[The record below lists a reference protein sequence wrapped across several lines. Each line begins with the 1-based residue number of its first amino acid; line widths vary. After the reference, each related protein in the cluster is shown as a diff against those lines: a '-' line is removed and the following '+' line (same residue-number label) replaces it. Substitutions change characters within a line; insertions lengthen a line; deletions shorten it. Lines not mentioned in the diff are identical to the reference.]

1 MSKLI
6 VLQKLSDF
14 FLGKQSGSNLKEL
27 GKLVNL
33 RGTLSIWDLQNTL
46 SVQDALEADLKSKKH
61 LEKLRF
67 SWDGRT
73 GDSQRERVILEKLE
87 PHSNVKSLVVCGYG
101 GRLFPD
107 WVGDSAFSNLA
118 TLTLNQCKN
127 CTSLPPLGQLSSLKQ
142 LCVMSLDRIMVV
154 GSEFYGRC
162 PSMKK
167 PFASLQKLEFLF
179 MPRWREWIPYT
190 DSDEEGGGA
199 FPLLKELWIQD
210 CPNLT
215 NALPILPSLSTLGI
229 ENCPLLVV
237 SIPRNPIFTTK
248 KLNGNSRY
256 MFIKKSSP
264 GLVSL
269 KGDFLLKGMEQI
281 GGISTFLQAI
291 EVEKCDS
298 LKCLNLELFP
308 NLRSLEIKRCAN
320 LESLCA
326 DEECLV
332 DFTSL
337 ASLKIIQ
344 CPDLVYFPELRAP
357 ELRKLQLLECINLE
371 SLPKHMHFLFPS
383 LVDLCLYAC
392 SKLELFPEGGFP
404 SKLESL
410 EIIECHKLIP
420 HRMQWDLQSLPSLSN
435 LKIGPMQ
442 DAEFFLIEL
451 NKNIN

>member
-1 MSKLI
+1 M
-6 VLQKLSDF
+6 
-14 FLGKQSGSNLKEL
+14 
-27 GKLVNL
+27 
-33 RGTLSIWDLQNTL
+33 
-46 SVQDALEADLKSKKH
+46 
-61 LEKLRF
+61 
-67 SWDGRT
+67 
-73 GDSQRERVILEKLE
+73 
-87 PHSNVKSLVVCGYG
+87 
-101 GRLFPD
+101 
-107 WVGDSAFSNLA
+107 
-118 TLTLNQCKN
+118 
-127 CTSLPPLGQLSSLKQ
+127 
-142 LCVMSLDRIMVV
+142 
-154 GSEFYGRC
+154 
-162 PSMKK
+162 
-167 PFASLQKLEFLF
+167 
-179 MPRWREWIPYT
+179 
-190 DSDEEGGGA
+190 
-199 FPLLKELWIQD
+199 
-210 CPNLT
+210 
-215 NALPILPSLSTLGI
+215 
-229 ENCPLLVV
+229 
-237 SIPRNPIFTTK
+237 

-344 CPDLVYFPELRAP
+344 CPNLVYFPELRSP

-392 SKLELFPEGGFP
+392 SKLELFPVEGFP

-420 HRMQWDLQSLPSLSN
+420 HRMQWHLQSLPSLSN
-435 LKIGPMQ
+435 LKIGPIQ
-442 DAEFFLIEL
+442 DAESFPEKMMMLPPSLTSLTIWGLLNVKSLDSNELQHLTSLRKLEIVACSELESMPEEGFPLLFLL
-451 NKNIN
+451 LQSGDALC

>member
-1 MSKLI
+1 
-6 VLQKLSDF
+6 
-14 FLGKQSGSNLKEL
+14 
-27 GKLVNL
+27 
-33 RGTLSIWDLQNTL
+33 
-46 SVQDALEADLKSKKH
+46 
-61 LEKLRF
+61 
-67 SWDGRT
+67 
-73 GDSQRERVILEKLE
+73 
-87 PHSNVKSLVVCGYG
+87 
-101 GRLFPD
+101 
-107 WVGDSAFSNLA
+107 
-118 TLTLNQCKN
+118 
-127 CTSLPPLGQLSSLKQ
+127 
-142 LCVMSLDRIMVV
+142 
-154 GSEFYGRC
+154 
-162 PSMKK
+162 
-167 PFASLQKLEFLF
+167 

-237 SIPRNPIFTTK
+237 SIPRNPIFTTM

-269 KGDFLLKGMEQI
+269 KRDFLLKGMEQI

-298 LKCLNLELFP
+298 LKCLNPELFP

-344 CPDLVYFPELRAP
+344 CPNLVYFPELRAP

-392 SKLELFPEGGFP
+392 SKLELFPDGGFP
-404 SKLESL
+404 SILESL

-420 HRMQWDLQSLPSLSN
+420 HRMQWHLQSLPSLSN
-435 LKIGPMQ
+435 LKIGPIQ
-442 DAEFFLIEL
+442 DAESFPEKMVMLPPSLTSLTIWGLLNLKSLDSNEL
-451 NKNIN
+451 QHLTSLRKLEIVACSELESMPEEGLSSSLSSLAIWGCPLLELRLKKGEDLDKISHIPNVEINGCKTIFPA

>member
-1 MSKLI
+1 M
-6 VLQKLSDF
+6 
-14 FLGKQSGSNLKEL
+14 
-27 GKLVNL
+27 
-33 RGTLSIWDLQNTL
+33 
-46 SVQDALEADLKSKKH
+46 
-61 LEKLRF
+61 
-67 SWDGRT
+67 
-73 GDSQRERVILEKLE
+73 
-87 PHSNVKSLVVCGYG
+87 
-101 GRLFPD
+101 
-107 WVGDSAFSNLA
+107 
-118 TLTLNQCKN
+118 
-127 CTSLPPLGQLSSLKQ
+127 
-142 LCVMSLDRIMVV
+142 
-154 GSEFYGRC
+154 
-162 PSMKK
+162 
-167 PFASLQKLEFLF
+167 
-179 MPRWREWIPYT
+179 
-190 DSDEEGGGA
+190 
-199 FPLLKELWIQD
+199 
-210 CPNLT
+210 
-215 NALPILPSLSTLGI
+215 
-229 ENCPLLVV
+229 
-237 SIPRNPIFTTK
+237 

-256 MFIKKSSP
+256 MVIRKSSP

-337 ASLKIIQ
+337 ASLKVIQ
-344 CPDLVYFPELRAP
+344 CPNPVYFPELRAP

-392 SKLELFPEGGFP
+392 SKLEFFPEGGFP

-420 HRMQWDLQSLPSLSN
+420 HRMQWHLQSLPSLSN
-435 LKIGPMQ
+435 LKIGPIQ
-442 DAEFFLIEL
+442 DAESFPEKMMMLPPSLTSLTIWGLRNLKSLDSNEL
-451 NKNIN
+451 QHLTSLRTLEIVACSELESMPEEGLPSSLSSLAIWGCPLLELRLKKGEDLDKISHIPNVEINGCKTIFPA